1 MLIMDVKEAVKK
13 AAAYVIGLESMSAGG
28 TKPVKAEALLRDIRF
43 AVEGTHFDE
52 KKDEWDIE
60 VGFTRKWD
68 QATASP
74 LMGLAGNVKDNRTYK
89 HVLISDKT
97 GEVVFYG

>member
-13 AAAYVIGLESMSAGG
+13 AAAYVIDLESMSAGG

-68 QATASP
+68 
-74 LMGLAGNVKDNRTYK
+74 
-89 HVLISDKT
+89 
-97 GEVVFYG
+97 

>member
-1 MLIMDVKEAVKK
+1 MDVKEAVKK
-13 AAAYVIGLESMSAGG
+13 AAAYVIDLESMSAGG

-60 VGFTRKWD
+60 VGFTRRYRRRR
-68 QATASP
+68 
-74 LMGLAGNVKDNRTYK
+74 RTFSGR
-89 HVLISDKT
+89 SDT
-97 GEVVFYG
+97 

>member
-1 MLIMDVKEAVKK
+1 MDVKEAVKK
-13 AAAYVIGLESMSAGG
+13 AAAYVIDLESMSAGG

-60 VGFTRKWD
+60 VGFTRKCS
-68 QATASP
+68 TC
-74 LMGLAGNVKDNRTYK
+74 
-89 HVLISDKT
+89 
-97 GEVVFYG
+97 

>member
-1 MLIMDVKEAVKK
+1 MDVKEAVKK
-13 AAAYVIGLESMSAGG
+13 AAAYVIDLESMSAGG

-74 LMGLAGNVKDNRTYK
+74 LMGLAGNVKDNRTCQYPDC
-89 HVLISDKT
+89 SC
-97 GEVVFYG
+97 FWCN

>member
-1 MLIMDVKEAVKK
+1 MDVKEAVKK
-13 AAAYVIGLESMSAGG
+13 AAAYVIDLESMSAGG

-60 VGFTRKWD
+60 VD
-68 QATASP
+68 SP
-74 LMGLAGNVKDNRTYK
+74 ESGIKQLRLR
-89 HVLISDKT
+89 
-97 GEVVFYG
+97 

>member
-1 MLIMDVKEAVKK
+1 MDVKEAVKK
-13 AAAYVIGLESMSAGG
+13 AAAYVIDLESMSAGG

-60 VGFTRKWD
+60 VGFT
-68 QATASP
+68 
-74 LMGLAGNVKDNRTYK
+74 
-89 HVLISDKT
+89 
-97 GEVVFYG
+97 

>member
-13 AAAYVIGLESMSAGG
+13 AAAYVIDLESMSAGG

-52 KKDEWDIE
+52 KKDE
-60 VGFTRKWD
+60 
-68 QATASP
+68 
-74 LMGLAGNVKDNRTYK
+74 
-89 HVLISDKT
+89 
-97 GEVVFYG
+97 

>member
-1 MLIMDVKEAVKK
+1 MDVKEAVKK
-13 AAAYVIGLESMSAGG
+13 AAAYVIDLESMSAGG

-60 VGFTRKWD
+60 VGIHPKVGSSNCVSADGACGQCQRQSNI
-68 QATASP
+68 QAC
-74 LMGLAGNVKDNRTYK
+74 V
-89 HVLISDKT
+89 DK
-97 GEVVFYG
+97 